1 MNENTSE
8 AVELLNNRLETYEK
22 HPDLYDRDM
31 MLRQTVD
38 EIFNVMKKYNGY
50 SNPETYHMDLW
61 LSNERS
67 ENEYIKEDIIPE
79 CKQEA
84 PKSRQVRN
92 GIWTEEEA
100 VKYCVADLIKDWVEG
115 EKYLIE
121 EEWDKIETEE
131 GIKMP
136 GWAMN
141 FINSSLSEVN
151 WNKIAEGFLRE
162 WNAEII

>member
-1 MNENTSE
+1 MLSYYNHMNENTSE

-31 MLRQTVD
+31 MLRQAVD

-67 ENEYIKEDIIPE
+67 ENEYIREDIIPE

-84 PKSRQVRN
+84 PKSRQVRD
-92 GIWTEEEA
+92 GIWTMDQA
-100 VKYCVADLIKDWVEG
+100 VKFCVADRIKDM
-115 EKYLIE
+115 IE
-121 EEWDKIETEE
+121 EEKDRIELEE
-131 GIKMP
+131 EMVMP
-136 GWAMN
+136 GWAMA

-151 WNKIAEGFLRE
+151 WDEIAEGFLRE
-162 WNAEII
+162 

>member
-38 EIFNVMKKYNGY
+38 EIFNVMQRYNGY

-84 PKSRQVRN
+84 PNSRQVRN
-92 GIWTEEEA
+92 GIWTEEQA
-100 VKYCVADLIKDWVEG
+100 VKFCVADRIKDM
-115 EKYLIE
+115 IE
-121 EEWDKIETEE
+121 EEKDR
-131 GIKMP
+131 IKSDEMP
-136 GWAMN
+136 GWSMA
-141 FINSSLSEVN
+141 FINTSLGKVDWDE
-151 WNKIAEGFLRE
+151 IAEGFLRE
-162 WNAEII
+162 

>member
-31 MLRQTVD
+31 MLRQAVD

-67 ENEYIKEDIIPE
+67 ENEYIREDIIPE

-84 PKSRQVRN
+84 PKSRQVRD
-92 GIWTEEEA
+92 GIWTMDQA
-100 VKYCVADLIKDWVEG
+100 VKFCVADRIKDM
-115 EKYLIE
+115 IE
-121 EEWDKIETEE
+121 EEKDRIELEE
-131 GIKMP
+131 EMVMP
-136 GWAMN
+136 GWAMA

-151 WNKIAEGFLRE
+151 WDEIAEGFLRE
-162 WNAEII
+162 

>member
-1 MNENTSE
+1 MLSYYNYMNENTSE

-31 MLRQTVD
+31 MLRKAVD
-38 EIFNVMKKYNGY
+38 EIFNVMQKYSGNTNY
-50 SNPETYHMDLW
+50 ETWAMDLW

-67 ENEYIKEDIIPE
+67 ENEYIKENIIPE
-79 CKQEA
+79 CKQVV

-100 VKYCVADLIKDWVEG
+100 VKYCVADRIKDM
-115 EKYLIE
+115 IE
-121 EEWDKIETEE
+121 EEKDRIESEE
-131 GIKMP
+131 MP

-141 FINSSLSEVN
+141 FINSSLGKVDWDE
-151 WNKIAEGFLRE
+151 IAEGFLRE
-162 WNAEII
+162 